1 MSLKSLPIYG
11 NGKNVRDWL
20 YVSDHCHA
28 ITRVLDK
35 GVIGESYNIGGNCEL
50 TNLEVVTKI
59 CNFLDQIKAKKQ
71 GSYLDQIKY
80 VSDRPGHD
88 YRYAINAKKIT
99 DNLGWSPKETFESGL
114 RKTVEWYIKNSEWIR
129 DIESG
134 RYQKI
139 NK

>member
-20 YVSDHCHA
+20 HVSDHCRA
-28 ITRVLDK
+28 IERVLDK

-59 CNFLDQIKAKKQ
+59 CNFLDQIKPKKQ
-71 GSYLDQIKY
+71 GSYLDQIEY

-88 YRYAINAKKIT
+88 HRYAINAKKIT
-99 DNLGWSPKETFESGL
+99 NSLGWSPKETFESGL
-114 RKTVEWYIKNSEWIR
+114 RKTIEWYIENSEWVK

-134 RYQKI
+134 QYQK
-139 NK
+139 NR

>member
-20 YVSDHCHA
+20 HVSDHCRA
-28 ITRVLDK
+28 IERVLDK

-59 CNFLDQIKAKKQ
+59 CNFLDQIKPKKQ
-71 GSYLDQIKY
+71 GSYLDQIEY

-88 YRYAINAKKIT
+88 HRYAINAKK
-99 DNLGWSPKETFESGL
+99 
-114 RKTVEWYIKNSEWIR
+114 
-129 DIESG
+129 
-134 RYQKI
+134 
-139 NK
+139 